1 MNKYDFGEVKKGSM
15 IFDRNYYENRAK
27 RLNEQEGILHLKDNY
42 NCKECKNKGVIYELF
57 RDNEIVSI
65 VCGCMSER
73 KIKHNVATSGLEK
86 QFTDYT
92 FSNFFTREQH
102 SQTLFNK
109 AKSYLKELHIGLWW
123 VVVGQVGSGKTHITT
138 AIVNE
143 LSRSG
148 KSFKYMRYAS
158 EMPRLQRGMMNFN
171 PVIKDEAETQF
182 NMYKTV
188 DILYIDDFMKTRNT
202 DYVFELID
210 YRYSNGLTTLI
221 TTELSYGEQ
230 KLIDEAVASR
240 IYELAGSYYISIAS
254 GDDKN
259 YRLGGYK
266 LATWIQSGTNYEDF
280 LSTLGKE
287 EEK

>member
-1 MNKYDFGEVKKGSM
+1 MKKYDFENVEKGS
-15 IFDRNYYENRAK
+15 IEFNRQHFNNRAI
-27 RLNEQEGILHLKDNY
+27 RLNQQEGILHLKDNY
-42 NCKECKNKGVIYELF
+42 ECKECKNKGVIYELIS
-57 RDNEIVSI
+57 DKEIIAVE
-65 VCGCMSER
+65 CGCMAER
-73 KIKHNVATSGLEK
+73 KIKYNVVKSGLEK
-86 QFTDYT
+86 QFADYT
-92 FSNFFTREQH
+92 FMNFNTRKEH
-102 SQTLFNK
+102 SKLLLSR
-109 AKSYLKELHIGLWW
+109 AREYLKEIHKGKWW
-123 VVVGQVGSGKTHITT
+123 VLTGQVGSGKTHITT

-259 YRLGGYK
+259 YRLGG
-266 LATWIQSGTNYEDF
+266 
-280 LSTLGKE
+280 
-287 EEK
+287 

>member
-73 KIKHNVATSGLEK
+73 KISHNVAQSGLAK
-86 QFTDYT
+86 QFADYT
-92 FSNFFTREQH
+92 FANFFTREEH
-102 SQTLFNK
+102 SRALFNK
-109 AKSYLKELHIGLWW
+109 AQDYLKEHKPIWW
-123 VVVGQVGSGKTHITT
+123 AVMGQVGSGKTHITT
-138 AIVNE
+138 AIVNQ
-143 LSRSG
+143 LSKSG

-171 PVIKDEAETQF
+171 PTIKEEAETQF
-182 NMYKTV
+182 EALKRV
-188 DILYIDDFMKTRNT
+188 EILYIDDFMKTKNA

-210 YRYSNGLTTLI
+210 YRYANDLITLI
-221 TTELSYGEQ
+221 TTELNYEEQ
-230 KLIDEAVASR
+230 MAIDEAVASR
-240 IYELAGSYYISIAS
+240 IYEKCENYYINISRD
-254 GDDKN
+254 GKKN
-259 YRLGGYK
+259 YRLGG
-266 LATWIQSGTNYEDF
+266 
-280 LSTLGKE
+280 
-287 EEK
+287 